1 MNVYYSSVKSLKEL
15 VEKGFMERYNR
26 KTGSDVSIAT
36 FSFMFSLI
44 ESGGMAVDEDT
55 TITDIGEYVGTLYEA
70 DKDQTASVIR
80 KMLEDG
86 LILQRKFDETDGPI
100 EYTDVVSTDENGQI
114 RIHSYQCNGAA

>member
-55 TITDIGEYVGTLYEA
+55 TITDIGEYIGTLYEA
-70 DKDQTASVIR
+70 DKEQTASVIR

-86 LILQRKFDETDGPI
+86 LILQRKFNETDGPI
-100 EYTDVVSTDENGQI
+100 EYTDVVSTDENGHIQ
-114 RIHSYQCNGAA
+114 IHSYQCNGAA